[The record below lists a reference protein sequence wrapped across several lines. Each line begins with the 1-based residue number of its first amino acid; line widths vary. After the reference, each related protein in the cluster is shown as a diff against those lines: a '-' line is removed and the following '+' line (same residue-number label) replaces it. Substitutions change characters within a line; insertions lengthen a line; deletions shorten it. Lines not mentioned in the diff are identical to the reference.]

1 MRRLLQLMA
10 ALLLMGGCLSPAKK
24 IARAQQMVM
33 TDEPAFNAVGVA
45 FQALHPCINDTE
57 AHVISRDTTRD
68 TLVLIQG
75 GDLSHDTVATRDTV
89 IITKTVTV
97 HIRDT
102 VKSTVIDGTLTRELT
117 DSVNY
122 YHVTLAT
129 WQGSAATSKAE
140 ADTWESR
147 YHLTLWIVSLSG
159 LVLLILIVALKRF
172 L

>member
-10 ALLLMGGCLSPAKK
+10 ALLMVGGCLSPAKK
-24 IARAQQMVM
+24 LARAQQMVM
-33 TDEPAFNAVGVA
+33 TDASAFDAVGVA

-57 AHVISRDTTRD
+57 ANVVSRDTARD
-68 TLVLIQG
+68 TLIMIQG
-75 GDLSHDTVATRDTV
+75 GDLTHDTVSARDTV
-89 IITKTVTV
+89 VITKTVTV

-102 VKSTVIDGTLTRELT
+102 IKSVVIDGTLTRELT

-122 YHVTLAT
+122 YHISLAT
-129 WQGSAATSKAE
+129 WQGAASTSKAE

-147 YHLTLWIVSLSG
+147 YHLTLWIVALSG